1 MKLFKRGS
9 IILRK
14 CAVVF
19 FSFFIAQICI
29 AQPPQPDSAFK
40 GVLGVDTLGE
50 ITIVGEKSSM
60 QLALDKRVFNV
71 GKDLA
76 NAGGSALDV
85 LMNVPSLSV
94 DAEGRVR
101 LRGSDNVRILIDG
114 KPSGLVSF
122 KGGSGLQQLQ
132 ASMIERVEIITNPSA
147 RYEAEGMAGILN
159 IVLKKEKRQGFN
171 GSLEAVGGDPANFG
185 AAANLNYRHK
195 KVNFFINYSLAYR
208 KPRSRSNLYQET
220 SYTDTLSILKQNNEM
235 VLKGLNNNIRGGIDY
250 FFSETSVLTGSYL
263 YRRSDANRLLN
274 IRYEDYLFNTAS
286 KPSVSTRHQ
295 DENEDEP
302 NSEYSLIY
310 KKNFKEK
317 DHELTAEMKFLDN
330 WESSKQLFTQRFYN
344 DDGGEDMNAQIIQNS
359 LNDEWEKQFLVQLD
373 YVRPMWKEGKI
384 ETGFRTSFRDM
395 KNDYVVSQ
403 QNAAGD
409 FEPLPNLDNVFL
421 YDENI
426 HAAYGIV
433 ANKQKQFSYQAGLR
447 AEWTDVKTI
456 LEETNE
462 VNPRKYVNL
471 FPSAHVTYELK
482 QQNSIQLSYSK
493 RVRRPFYNDLSP
505 FSTFSDSRNFFSGNP
520 DLNPEFS
527 NVIEAGHLKTF
538 DKGSISS
545 SIYFRHT
552 DGKIQSIRTV
562 DANGNA
568 TTIPR
573 NLISEQAFGAE
584 FISNYSPFTWW
595 KIDFNINFFH
605 ADVDGSNIIKE
616 YKTSTNSWFA
626 RQTSRFSFPN
636 LFDVQLRFNY
646 EAPQRTVQG
655 RQLALHYTDISASKD
670 ILKGNGTINLT
681 VLDVFNT
688 RWSRYISTGPNFYTE
703 GESQPRRRQI
713 NLTVN
718 YRIRQGKDAR
728 GLKIPE

>member
-1 MKLFKRGS
+1 MKLLKRGS

-14 CAVVF
+14 CVVIILLLSAIQF
-19 FSFFIAQICI
+19 CRAQE
-29 AQPPQPDSAFK
+29 PQDSIFR
-40 GVLGVDTLGE
+40 GVLGVDTLSE
-50 ITIVGEKSSM
+50 VTVTGEKSSM
-60 QLALDKRVFNV
+60 KLMLDKRVFNV

-85 LMNVPSLSV
+85 LMNIPSMSV
-94 DAEGRVR
+94 DPEGKVR

-122 KGGSGLQQLQ
+122 KGGGGLQQLQ

-159 IVLKKEKRQGFN
+159 IILKKEKRQGFN

-195 KVNFFINYSLAYR
+195 KINFFVNYSLAYR
-208 KPRSRSNLYQET
+208 KPRSRSELYQET
-220 SYTDTLSILKQNNEM
+220 YNSDTLSILKQKNEM
-235 VLKGLNNNIRGGIDY
+235 VLKGLNNNIRGGVDY

-263 YRRSDANRLLN
+263 YRRSDANRLMD
-274 IRYEDYLFNTAS
+274 IRYEDYLFTTS
-286 KPSVSTRHQ
+286 GKPSLSTRRQ
-295 DENEDEP
+295 DENENEP

-310 KKNFKEK
+310 KKTFKEK
-317 DHELTAEMKFLDN
+317 DHELTAEMKYLDN
-330 WESSKQLFTQRFYN
+330 WESSNQLFTQKFFN
-344 DDGGEDMNAQIIQNS
+344 DDGSENSEQQILQNS
-359 LNDEWEKQFLVQLD
+359 LNDEWEKQFLVQVD
-373 YVRPMWKEGKI
+373 YIRPMWKEGKI

-395 KNDYVVSQ
+395 TNDYVVSQ
-403 QNAAGD
+403 LDADGVYK
-409 FEPLPNLDNVFL
+409 PLPNLDNIFF

-433 ANKQKQFSYQAGLR
+433 ANKNKRFSYQAGLR

-462 VNPRKYVNL
+462 VNPRKYLNL
-471 FPSAHVTYELK
+471 FPSAHITYEL
-482 QQNSIQLSYSK
+482 QQENSIQLSYSR

-505 FSTFSDSRNFFSGNP
+505 FFTFSDSRNYFAGNP

-538 DKGSISS
+538 EKGSISS

-552 DGKIQSIRTV
+552 DGKIQSIRSV
-562 DANGNA
+562 DANGNS
-568 TTIPR
+568 TTIPE
-573 NLISEQAFGAE
+573 NLLSEKALGAE
-584 FISNYSPFTWW
+584 FISNYSPFNWW
-595 KIDFNINFFH
+595 KLDFNINFFH
-605 ADVDGSNIIKE
+605 ADVNGSNIIKA

-626 RQTSRFSFPN
+626 RQTSRFSFTK

-646 EAPQRTVQG
+646 EAPQKTVQG
-655 RQLALHYTDISASKD
+655 RQLSLYYADISASKD
-670 ILKGNGTINLT
+670 ILKGNGTINLNL
-681 VLDVFNT
+681 LDVFNT
-688 RWSRYISTGPNFYTE
+688 RWSRYISTGPNFYTR

-718 YRIRQGKDAR
+718 YRIKQGKDAR
-728 GLKIPE
+728 GLKTSE

>member
-1 MKLFKRGS
+1 MKLLKRGS

-14 CAVVF
+14 CVVIVLPLF
-19 FSFFIAQICI
+19 IIHFSYAQE
-29 AQPPQPDSAFK
+29 PVKDTAFR
-40 GVLGVDTLGE
+40 GVLGVDTLSE
-50 ITIVGEKSSM
+50 VTVTGEKSSM
-60 QLALDKRVFNV
+60 KLALDKRVFNV

-85 LMNVPSLSV
+85 LMNIPSMSV
-94 DAEGRVR
+94 DPEGKVR

-122 KGGSGLQQLQ
+122 KGGGGLQQLQ

-220 SYTDTLSILKQNNEM
+220 YNADTLSILKQNNEM

-250 FFSETSVLTGSYL
+250 FFNENSVLTGSYL
-263 YRRSDANRLLN
+263 YRRSDANRLMD
-274 IRYEDYLFNTAS
+274 IRYEDYLFNTS
-286 KPSVSTRHQ
+286 GKPSVSTRRQ
-295 DENEDEP
+295 DENENEP

-310 KKNFKEK
+310 KRTFKEK
-317 DHELTAEMKFLDN
+317 DHELTAEMKYLDN
-330 WESSKQLFTQRFYN
+330 WESSTQLFTQKFFN
-344 DDGGEDMNAQIIQNS
+344 DNGSENTEQQIIQNS
-359 LNDEWEKQFLVQLD
+359 LNDEWEKQFLVQVD
-373 YVRPMWKEGKI
+373 YIKPMWKEGKI

-395 KNDYVVSQ
+395 TNDYVVSQ

-409 FEPLPNLDNVFL
+409 FEPLPNLDNIFF

-433 ANKQKQFSYQAGLR
+433 ANKQKRFSYQAGVR

-456 LEETNE
+456 LRETNE
-462 VNPRKYVNL
+462 INPRRYTNL
-471 FPSAHVTYELK
+471 FPSAHITYEL
-482 QQNSIQLSYSK
+482 QEENSVQLSYSR

-505 FSTFSDSRNFFSGNP
+505 FFTFSDSRNYFAGNP

-527 NVIEAGHLKTF
+527 DVIEAGHLKTF
-538 DKGSISS
+538 EKGSISS
-545 SIYFRHT
+545 SIYFRQT

-562 DANGNA
+562 DANGNS
-568 TTIPR
+568 TTIPQ

-616 YKTSTNSWFA
+616 YTTSTNSWFA
-626 RQTSRFSFPN
+626 RQTSRFSFPK
-636 LFDVQLRFNY
+636 LFDIQLRFNY

-655 RQLALHYTDISASKD
+655 RQLSLYYTDISASKD
-670 ILKGNGTINLT
+670 ILKGNGTVNLNI
-681 VLDVFNT
+681 LDVFNT
-688 RWSRYISTGPNFYTE
+688 RWSRYISTGPNFYTR

-713 NLTVN
+713 SLTIN
-718 YRIRQGKDAR
+718 YRIKQGKDAR
-728 GLKIPE
+728 GLKTSE